1 MRYVGATNWFIRGP
15 FILEGLTLG
24 ILGAVI
30 PLVVFHYIY
39 GAATGW
45 IGTTLN
51 FVSLIPSPEIM
62 GELIRLL
69 LPLGIGLGVLGS
81 MFSMGRY
88 LRV

>member
-1 MRYVGATNWFIRGP
+1 MRYVGATSWFIRGP

-24 ILGAVI
+24 LLGAI
-30 PLVVFHYIY
+30 LPLAAFYY
-39 GAATGW
+39 TYAAATGW
-45 IGTTLN
+45 VGSNIH
-51 FVSLIPSPEIM
+51 FVSMIPSAEIM
-62 GELIRLL
+62 GELIKIL